1 MIQFPS
7 QMNKNPSTH
16 TQPNPI
22 HFTAAQLEQ
31 KNVHTLKTA
40 FNHWIRSL
48 PMEERFVALKIYSAP
63 IPHILRKALA
73 NLEPFCHERGS

>member
-40 FNHWIRSL
+40 FNHWY
-48 PMEERFVALKIYSAP
+48 ATYYSGFDHFP
-63 IPHILRKALA
+63 WK
-73 NLEPFCHERGS
+73 RGS